1 MILSDNE
8 TRIDRLNN
16 MAIAKTIVS
25 ILKENTESVSIGV
38 HGDWGAGKSSV
49 LAMVEDELKKLS
61 NPDQNNVSDIDS
73 DYSVIRF
80 NSWQYQGF
88 EDAKI
93 ALMRAIVCQLEDTAK
108 VYLEHHPIVHGID
121 EIKDI
126 GKKLWKNL
134 DKLSLAKNVGKVGVS
149 IATGTAP
156 LAIMEGIISTIKNT
170 VVDQDKVEELIGTIG
185 NLIDTSKEETSGY
198 REMEDFRQN
207 FKQLFE
213 KAHIQKIVVLI
224 DDLDRCLPKVAIETL
239 EAVRIFLTLENT
251 AFIIAADDAMI
262 RY

>member
-16 MAIAKTIVS
+16 MAIAKTYCINFKRKLRNLFQLVY
-25 ILKENTESVSIGV
+25 I
-38 HGDWGAGKSSV
+38 GDWGAGKSSV

-121 EIKDI
+121 ESKILVRNY
-126 GKKLWKNL
+126 GR
-134 DKLSLAKNVGKVGVS
+134 
-149 IATGTAP
+149 T
-156 LAIMEGIISTIKNT
+156 
-170 VVDQDKVEELIGTIG
+170 LI
-185 NLIDTSKEETSGY
+185 NS
-198 REMEDFRQN
+198 
-207 FKQLFE
+207 
-213 KAHIQKIVVLI
+213 V
-224 DDLDRCLPKVAIETL
+224 
-239 EAVRIFLTLENT
+239 
-251 AFIIAADDAMI
+251 
-262 RY
+262 

>member
-25 ILKENTESVSIGV
+25 ILKENTESISIGV

-49 LAMVEDELKKLS
+49 LAMVEDELKKLN

-108 VYLEHHPIVHGID
+108 VYLEHHPIEHGID
-121 EIKDI
+121 ESKILVRNY
-126 GKKLWKNL
+126 GR
-134 DKLSLAKNVGKVGVS
+134 
-149 IATGTAP
+149 T
-156 LAIMEGIISTIKNT
+156 
-170 VVDQDKVEELIGTIG
+170 LI
-185 NLIDTSKEETSGY
+185 NS
-198 REMEDFRQN
+198 
-207 FKQLFE
+207 
-213 KAHIQKIVVLI
+213 V
-224 DDLDRCLPKVAIETL
+224 
-239 EAVRIFLTLENT
+239 
-251 AFIIAADDAMI
+251 
-262 RY
+262 